1 MTVEKK
7 LLIKS
12 MGFSFIITL
21 LLIVI
26 AYVQVW
32 EIMNEKERE
41 IFPLY
46 AVISSLIIF
55 FILTVVFYFD
65 IRNILERK
73 SL

>member
-1 MTVEKK
+1 
-7 LLIKS
+7 

-26 AYVQVW
+26 AYVPVW

>member
-26 AYVQVW
+26 AYVPVW

>member
-1 MTVEKK
+1 
-7 LLIKS
+7 

>member
-1 MTVEKK
+1 MTIEKK

-12 MGFSFIITL
+12 MGFSLIITI

-26 AYVQVW
+26 AYLPVW
-32 EIMNEKERE
+32 EIMSEKEKT

-46 AVISSLIIF
+46 GLISSGIIF
-55 FILTVVFYFD
+55 IILSVVFYFD
-65 IRNILERK
+65 IRKILERK